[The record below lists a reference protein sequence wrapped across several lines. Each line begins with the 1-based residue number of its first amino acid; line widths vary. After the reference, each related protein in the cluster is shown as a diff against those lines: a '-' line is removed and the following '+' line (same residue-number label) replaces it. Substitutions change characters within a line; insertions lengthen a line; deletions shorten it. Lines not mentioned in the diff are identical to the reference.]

1 MLLLRIINAKID
13 IQMTSQLYK
22 YEYPHPAV
30 ATDCAVFGFD
40 GQCIKILLIRR
51 GIEPYKDLWALPGG
65 FLRMDETTDQC
76 IRRELYEETSLQ
88 PAVIEQ
94 LGVFSAI
101 DRDPRERVIS
111 VAYYSLVKKSDVRG
125 GDDASEAQWFPLKA
139 LPTLAFDH
147 REILDKALH
156 TLREKIHFEPIGFDL
171 MDSQFTIPDLQR
183 LYESILGVRFDRR
196 NFMKKIVQSGVI
208 SECDECIAA
217 PSPRHAGRT
226 PKSYT
231 FNKDVYDAMKGNGRF
246 KMEF

>member
-1 MLLLRIINAKID
+1 MASLKF
-13 IQMTSQLYK
+13 K

-40 GQCIKILLIRR
+40 GQSIKILLIRR
-51 GIEPYKDLWALPGG
+51 GIEPYKGLWALPGG

-94 LGVFSAI
+94 FGVFSAL

-111 VAYYSLVKKSDVRG
+111 VSYYSLVKKSDVKG
-125 GDDASEAQWFPLKA
+125 GDDASDARWFALGA
-139 LPTLAFDH
+139 LPELAFDH
-147 REILDKALH
+147 KEILNKALH
-156 TLREKIHFEPIGFDL
+156 TLREKIQFEPIGFDL
-171 MDSQFTIPDLQR
+171 MDRHFTIPDLQR

-196 NFMKKIVQSGVI
+196 NFMKKILQSGVI
-208 SECDECIAA
+208 SECNESIAA
-217 PSPRHAGRT
+217 RASRHAGRT
-226 PKSYT
+226 PKNYI
-231 FNKDVYDAMKGNGRF
+231 FNQDVYEAMKGNGRF